1 MPFRF
6 ERLKRIPDL
15 ILVEPEVFEDHR
27 GFLMEAYKRSDFE
40 ANGIPAEFV
49 QDIHSHSVRDVLRG
63 LHYQKHPKAQGKLA
77 RVVRGEV
84 FDVAVDLRKDSPTC
98 GRWEGVVL
106 SDQNFRMLYIPV
118 GFAHG
123 YCVLSEEAEFVYK
136 VTEEYAPEC
145 DRGILWNDPD
155 IGIAWPAGKPILSE
169 KDARLPL
176 LRDADH
182 NFVFG

>member
-1 MPFRF
+1 
-6 ERLKRIPDL
+6 
-15 ILVEPEVFEDHR
+15 
-27 GFLMEAYKRSDFE
+27 
-40 ANGIPAEFV
+40 
-49 QDIHSHSVRDVLRG
+49 
-63 LHYQKHPKAQGKLA
+63 
-77 RVVRGEV
+77 
-84 FDVAVDLRKDSPTC
+84 
-98 GRWEGVVL
+98 VL

-155 IGIAWPAGKPILSE
+155 IGIEWPVGKPILSE

-182 NFVFG
+182 NFVFE